1 MLDNERTYKR
11 RARRLVELL
20 QDKGIDNE
28 RVLRAFLNVPR
39 HKFVDQALRRLA
51 YQDEALPIGLEQTI
65 SQPYTVAFQTSRLDP
80 QPGDS
85 VLEIGTGSG
94 YQAAI
99 LAEMGVK
106 VYSIE
111 RHERLLRRARDVLRE
126 LGYRT
131 ITKVADGSVGWEAF
145 APFDGILATAGA
157 AKVPDALIAQ
167 LRLPGPDSS
176 AGSRGDSHGDS
187 RGDYREGS
195 RGTRRGGRLV
205 IPVGESSD
213 QTMLRITR
221 TGPDTVDEER
231 LGQFRFVPFVGADL
245 GATTRRV
252 LRDGGPNFTTR

>member
-11 RARRLVELL
+11 RASRLVEIL
-20 QDKGIDNE
+20 QEKGIDNE

-51 YQDEALPIGLEQTI
+51 YQDDALPIGLGQTI

-80 QPGDS
+80 QPGDC

-106 VYSIE
+106 VYSVE
-111 RHERLLRRARDVLRE
+111 RHERLLQRARDVLRE
-126 LGYRT
+126 LGYRV
-131 ITKVADGSVGWEAF
+131 ITKFADGSVGWEAF

-157 AKVPDALIAQ
+157 AKVPDALVAQ
-167 LRLPGPDSS
+167 LRLPE
-176 AGSRGDSHGDS
+176 GD
-187 RGDYREGS
+187 RC
-195 RGTRRGGRLV
+195 GGRLV

-221 TGPDTVDEER
+221 TGADTVEEER
-231 LGQFRFVPFVGADL
+231 LGQFRFVPFVGAEL

-252 LRDGGPNFTTR
+252 LGDGEPNSITR

>member
-51 YQDEALPIGLEQTI
+51 YHDEALPIGLGQTI

-99 LAEMGVK
+99 LAEMGVN
-106 VYSIE
+106 VYSVE
-111 RHERLLRRARDVLRE
+111 RHERLLQRARDVLRE
-126 LGYRT
+126 LGYRA

-157 AKVPDALIAQ
+157 AKVPDALISQ
-167 LRLPGPDSS
+167 LRLPGSDNR
-176 AGSRGDSHGDS
+176 ADNRADN
-187 RGDYREGS
+187 
-195 RGTRRGGRLV
+195 RGGRLM

-252 LRDGGPNFTTR
+252 LGDDGPNSITR

>member
-1 MLDNERTYKR
+1 MVD
-11 RARRLVELL
+11 LL

-28 RVLRAFLNVPR
+28 RVLQAFLNVPR

-51 YQDEALPIGLEQTI
+51 YQDDALPIGLGQTI

-80 QPGDS
+80 QPGDA

-99 LAEMGVK
+99 LAEMGVR
-106 VYSIE
+106 VYSVE
-111 RHERLLRRARDVLRE
+111 RHERLLKRARNVLRE

-131 ITKVADGSVGWEAF
+131 ITKFADGSMGWEAF

-157 AKVPDALIAQ
+157 TKIPDALIVQ
-167 LRLPGPDSS
+167 LRLPE
-176 AGSRGDSHGDS
+176 GD
-187 RGDYREGS
+187 
-195 RGTRRGGRLV
+195 RRGGRLL

-221 TGPDTVDEER
+221 TGAETVDEER
-231 LGQFRFVPFVGADL
+231 LGQFRFVPFVGAEISPVTQRVIGD
-245 GATTRRV
+245 GKPKSITR
-252 LRDGGPNFTTR
+252 

>member
-11 RARRLVELL
+11 RARRLVEIL

-28 RVLRAFLNVPR
+28 RVLKAFLNVPR

-51 YQDEALPIGLEQTI
+51 YQDEALPIGLGQTI

-99 LAEMGVK
+99 LVEMGVT
-106 VYSIE
+106 VYSVE
-111 RHERLLRRARDVLRE
+111 RHERLLQRAREVLRE

-131 ITKVADGSVGWEAF
+131 VTKFADGSVGWKAF

-157 AKVPDALIAQ
+157 AKVPDALITQ
-167 LRLPGPDSS
+167 LRLPE
-176 AGSRGDSHGDS
+176 GD
-187 RGDYREGS
+187 
-195 RGTRRGGRLV
+195 RRGGRLV
-205 IPVGESSD
+205 IPVGKSSD

-245 GATTRRV
+245 GGATRRV
-252 LRDGGPNFTTR
+252 LGDSEPNSPTR